1 MSDSINI
8 KGTITH
14 IGETKT
20 FGQKGFT
27 KRDLV
32 IQTEEKF
39 PQELLVE
46 ATKDKCAELDAMS
59 KGQTIS
65 VACNLKGRRWEGPNG
80 VKFFLSLEVWRIE
93 SVGAAVGQPSAGNVG
108 GPGND
113 QSDIPFASC
122 DVGHEPSPI
131 ARVLR

>member
-32 IQTEEKF
+32 IQTEEKY

-46 ATKDKCAELDAMS
+46 VTKDKCAELDAMS

-65 VACNLKGRRWEGPNG
+65 VSCNLKGRRWEGPNG
-80 VKFFLSLEVWRIE
+80 VKFFLSLEVWRIDGM
-93 SVGAAVGQPSAGNVG
+93 SAASGASQAPQPALGSQ
-108 GPGND
+108 D
-113 QSDIPFASC
+113 DIPFATC
-122 DVGHEPSPI
+122 DVSHDPSPI
-131 ARVLR
+131 AKVLR